1 MAQIDSAAIL
11 GKLLQIYYSNGVI
24 NQISEECKDW
34 EAVTKVRVSD
44 AAARSINFMLQTGYG
59 PRAVG
64 YTGQGSNA
72 GFKNPQRSQTNE
84 YSAGFN
90 NVTSTIELEYDLW
103 QRAMGTPSK
112 YAEPLALE
120 VSNKAIAQKRMLSRD
135 FHGDGSGLLGITSE
149 QVAPGPVVPEAEK
162 VTLPDSSFVAR
173 ISFADGSSRNFE
185 YQDAI
190 VFCSSDGSVDPL
202 GAAVL
207 YGIVDSKDRAGD
219 TVDFK
224 LYKTGDVELSSGEYD
239 TAVAALLAGSST
251 RYCYRENQ
259 DTRPDLSSGIV
270 GEVNDLSEVIPGL
283 ESLFAEDGR
292 IMHGISMRGANAGT
306 QYDAG
311 GNLIDISILDN
322 AISQLK
328 VVVGSK
334 YKYNQLLAS
343 PEARSVLIDSQEQ
356 DRRLQAIS
364 DNKRG
369 FKAFGYVHDND
380 VLELTTSE
388 WVKRGAMWVMPQGGK
403 EKGCI
408 ELHGKDFNPVNVGGT
423 DTFLNSASGGGH
435 TPDVRK
441 YMMGWMTLLS
451 KHPAA
456 TLKIKNFSE

>member
-44 AAARSINFMLQTGYG
+44 AAARSINFMLQTGFG

-135 FHGDGSGLLGITSE
+135 FHGDGSGLLGVSTGSAATKE
-149 QVAPGPVVPEAEK
+149 
-162 VTLPDSSFVAR
+162 TLPDTSFVAR
-173 ISFADGSSRNFE
+173 VTFDDGSSRNFE

-190 VFCSSDGSVDPL
+190 VFCLIDGSVDAL

-207 YGIVDSKDRAGD
+207 YGIVDSKDRAAD

-224 LYKTGDVELSSGEYD
+224 LYKTGDVELSSLEYD
-239 TAVAALLAGSST
+239 TAVAALVSQ
-251 RYCYRENQ
+251 YCYRENQ
-259 DTRPDLSSGIV
+259 DTRPDLTAGIAAL
-270 GEVNDLSEVIPGL
+270 GEVNNISEVIPGL
-283 ESLFAEDGR
+283 DSLFADDGR
-292 IMHGISMRGANAGT
+292 IMHGITMRGANAGT

-311 GNLIDISILDN
+311 AAPIDISILDS